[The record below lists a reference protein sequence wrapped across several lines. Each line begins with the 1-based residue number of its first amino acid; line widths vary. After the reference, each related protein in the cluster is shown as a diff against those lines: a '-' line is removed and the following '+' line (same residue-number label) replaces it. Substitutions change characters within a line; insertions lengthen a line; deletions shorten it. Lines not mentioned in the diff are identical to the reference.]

1 MQSCRVSVVNGCWSI
16 FFSEFLNVDDDMGE
30 EDDDGM
36 PGPEDARLLD
46 NSGWSSRTRC
56 VLPGVRVHMTSYWMI
71 WKQSLVC
78 VCMYLFV
85 CVHSCRI

>member
-1 MQSCRVSVVNGCWSI
+1 
-16 FFSEFLNVDDDMGE
+16 LNVDDDMGE

-56 VLPGVRVHMTSYWMI
+56 VLPEFGFI
-71 WKQSLVC
+71 
-78 VCMYLFV
+78 
-85 CVHSCRI
+85 